1 MKRLLKRLL
10 IIVAVCLLPLP
21 AVNAQNPPVES
32 QPPETQYLPAF
43 DSQTRADSFETQ
55 TDLAVTV
62 ITDQLSAPW
71 GLVELSDGRLLVTQ
85 KQGDLVIVNLA
96 DGSVSDPI
104 GGFEGVTSQG
114 QGGLLDL
121 ALAPDFDKSRLIYVT
136 FSQVIAGGNLTA
148 VGRGK
153 LAADEQSIEEF
164 EVIFQASPA
173 YEGNQHY
180 GSRLVFDSLSN
191 LFVTTGE
198 RSDPSMR
205 DQAQSLDSYLGKV
218 LYLTKE
224 GTAVEG
230 NESPIYTVGHRN
242 VQGLAIAPDT
252 GEIWI
257 SEMGPRGGDELNLL
271 IDGQNYGWPV
281 VSYGIEYSG
290 EPIKDGQSRHDGF
303 TEPVYYWDPVIAPS
317 GMAFY
322 DSQIIE
328 EWQGNLFIGAL
339 KGKHIARLLIQNQQV
354 VAEERLLLEEG
365 ERFRDILIGSD
376 GALYAITD
384 SGKLY
389 QVKKKN

>member
-43 DSQTRADSFETQ
+43 GSQTRAASFETQ

-218 LYLTKE
+218 LYLTEE

-290 EPIKDGQSRHDGF
+290 EPIKDGQSHHDGF

-365 ERFRDILIGSD
+365 ERFRDVLIGSD

-389 QVKKKN
+389 QVEKKN